1 MRSSFICKMNHDA
14 YIIMIGAFSMPL
26 LLQAINKSTSAFLC
40 LEKQQ
45 DRKWILLMTI
55 DHNIVH
61 TLASL
66 IIMQQNLIVF

>member
-1 MRSSFICKMNHDA
+1 MNHDA

-55 DHNIVH
+55 DHNIVQGAELKSKWIETYSYLSH
-61 TLASL
+61 
-66 IIMQQNLIVF
+66 